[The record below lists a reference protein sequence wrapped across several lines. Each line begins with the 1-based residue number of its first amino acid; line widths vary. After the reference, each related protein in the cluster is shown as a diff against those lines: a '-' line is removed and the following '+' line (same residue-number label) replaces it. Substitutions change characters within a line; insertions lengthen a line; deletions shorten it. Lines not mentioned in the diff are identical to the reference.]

1 MHISRL
7 LKISFW
13 ISFLLG
19 YVGVFGF
26 VIDLGPFSLYPF
38 RLFYLILVSLI
49 AVRWLTDSREIVR
62 FFNTSIKYGWFFLA
76 WLIYLIFL
84 SIWIVDLDYAKNEI
98 FNLFILLTFIL
109 ISIYLIEDEE
119 DFHTLMRIWL
129 FFYILNLAIG
139 TWEVMTGNHLPT
151 SKYHISSFSTY
162 KAEVSILYKRS
173 FMPTTFFNNQN
184 NFATYLTLSIPL
196 VFFYVRNTLWKLLLT
211 GAGIFLLLATLS
223 RANLIALF
231 AEAIALPFFL
241 SRRQNAIY
249 VPVLI
254 TSMLLSVFTVY
265 IIATTPLNIKDQRI
279 QRFYENVRMKI
290 VNFMKGGMGKRE
302 LSTRIRIGLIQNSI
316 YYFEKTSGLGT
327 GPGQLEYY
335 IDKYPIAYTY
345 YLKNPHNWWLE
356 ILAKYGIPVFLLY
369 ILFLIYLFYNFL
381 HFRECPLARG
391 FAVAL
396 LGFIPGSISPSG
408 MMTFFPMWAF
418 FIMSIGYIKVLAK
431 ERRCVL

>member
-1 MHISRL
+1 MRISSL

-26 VIDLGPFSLYPF
+26 IIDLGPFSLYPF
-38 RLFYLILVSLI
+38 RLFYLILLFLLI
-49 AVRWLTDSREIVR
+49 IRWLIDTRDFVKFIQ
-62 FFNTSIKYGWFFLA
+62 TSIKYGWFFA
-76 WLIYLIFL
+76 IWLVYLLFI
-84 SIWIVDLDYAKNEI
+84 SIWIVNMDYAKNEI

-109 ISIYLIEDEE
+109 ISIHLIENEG
-119 DFHTLMRIWL
+119 DFKTLMKIWL
-129 FFYILNLAIG
+129 FFYVINLAIG
-139 TWEVMTGNHLPT
+139 LWEVFTGNHLPT

-162 KAEVSILYKRS
+162 KAEVSILFTRS
-173 FMPTTFFNNQN
+173 FMPTTFFSNQN

-196 VFFYVRNTLWKLLLT
+196 VFFYVRNTVWKLILSGT
-211 GAGIFLLLATLS
+211 GVFLLLATLS

-231 AEAIALPFFL
+231 VEALALPFFL

-254 TSMLLSVFTVY
+254 TSIFVSAFTVY
-265 IIATTPLNIKDQRI
+265 IIATTPLNIKDPRI

-302 LSTRIRIGLIQNSI
+302 LSTRVRVGLIKNSI

-335 IDKYPIAYTY
+335 IDKYPVAYTY
-345 YLKNPHNWWLE
+345 FFKNPHNWWME
-356 ILAKYGIPVFLLY
+356 ILAKYGIFIFVLY

-381 HFRECPLARG
+381 HFRQCPLARG
-391 FAVAL
+391 FAIAL
-396 LGFIPGSISPSG
+396 MGFIPGSISPSG

-431 ERRCVL
+431 EKRCVL

>member
-38 RLFYLILVSLI
+38 RLFYLILVSIL
-49 AVRWLTDSREIVR
+49 AVRWLTDTREVVR
-62 FFNTSIKYGWFFLA
+62 FFHSGVRYGWFFMA
-76 WLIYLIFL
+76 WLVYLIFL
-84 SIWIVDLDYAKNEI
+84 SIWIVNVDYAKNEI
-98 FNLFILLTFIL
+98 FNLLILLTFIL
-109 ISIYLIEDEE
+109 ISIYLIEDEQ
-119 DFHTLMRIWL
+119 DFQTLMKIWL

-139 TWEVMTGNHLPT
+139 MWEVMTGNHLPT

-184 NFATYLTLSIPL
+184 NFATYLTLSIPV
-196 VFFYVRNTLWKLLLT
+196 VFFYVRNTLWRLLLS
-211 GAGIFLLLATLS
+211 GAGVFLLLATLS

-231 AEAIALPFFL
+231 VEALALPFFL

-249 VPVLI
+249 IPVLI
-254 TSMLLSVFTVY
+254 TSMVLSVFTVY
-265 IIATTPLNIKDQRI
+265 VIATTPLGIKDQRI

-356 ILAKYGIPVFLLY
+356 ILAKYGIPIFILY

-381 HFRECPLARG
+381 HFRQCPLARG
-391 FAVAL
+391 FAIAL

-418 FIMSIGYIKVLAK
+418 FIMSIGYIKVLAGK
-431 ERRCVL
+431 KKCIL

>member
-1 MHISRL
+1 MRISGL
-7 LKISFW
+7 LKISLW

-38 RLFYLILVSLI
+38 RLAYLLLVFLLSI
-49 AVRWLTDSREIVR
+49 RWLVDTGEIVK
-62 FFNTSIKYGWFFLA
+62 FFHSGFKYGWFFLA
-76 WLIYLIFL
+76 WLVYLIFV
-84 SIWIVDLDYAKNEI
+84 SVWVVDMDYAKNEV
-98 FNLFILLTFIL
+98 FNLFILLSFIL
-109 ISIYLIEDEE
+109 ISIYLIEDEQ
-119 DFHTLMRIWL
+119 DFHTLMKIWL

-139 TWEVMTGNHLPT
+139 MWEVMTGNHLPT

-184 NFATYLTLSIPL
+184 NFATYLTLSIPV
-196 VFFYVRNTLWKLLLT
+196 VFFYVRNTLWRLLLS
-211 GAGIFLLLATLS
+211 GAGVFLLLATLS

-231 AEAIALPFFL
+231 VEALALPFFL
-241 SRRQNAIY
+241 SRRQNAVYI
-249 VPVLI
+249 PVLI
-254 TSMLLSVFTVY
+254 TSMVLSVFTVY
-265 IIATTPLNIKDQRI
+265 IIATTPLSIKDQRI

-302 LSTRIRIGLIQNSI
+302 LSTRVRIGLIKNSI

-345 YLKNPHNWWLE
+345 YLRNPHNWWLE
-356 ILAKYGIPVFLLY
+356 ILAKYGIPIFVLY

-381 HFRECPLARG
+381 HFRQCHLARG
-391 FAVAL
+391 FAIAL

-418 FIMSIGYIKVLAK
+418 FIMSIGYIKILAK
-431 ERRCVL
+431 SGRCVL